1 MGNYILRLGETNPA
15 DKNVKQKVKY
25 CFLVDEENK
34 DFCFRY
40 AAILQAPPGHVGE
53 QNAYFKYTIYDKL
66 TGDTIDYFRLFADTN
81 EYLSPVPG
89 EDTLKY
95 MGWTC
100 SCIDLSASLNQE
112 VCIEFETG
120 ACEFAAHTAYAYI
133 DGLCEPRENLCPKF
147 EINIPA
153 QAICINQ
160 SEIPITINGLNFN
173 KFKWE
178 ISKLDSLGQ
187 EYTNVE
193 TDTIIGYTAEMDLHN
208 LYEELSGEPLDCPN
222 KIKVKFQAEN
232 ACCVVTKDTIF
243 DIICS
248 SENIE
253 YCDTYVFVISIIIIL
268 PQFLEQMIVIA
279 VL

>member
-1 MGNYILRLGETNPA
+1 M
-15 DKNVKQKVKY
+15 
-25 CFLVDEENK
+25 
-34 DFCFRY
+34 
-40 AAILQAPPGHVGE
+40 
-53 QNAYFKYTIYDKL
+53 
-66 TGDTIDYFRLFADTN
+66 
-81 EYLSPVPG
+81 
-89 EDTLKY
+89 
-95 MGWTC
+95 
-100 SCIDLSASLNQE
+100 
-112 VCIEFETG
+112 
-120 ACEFAAHTAYAYI
+120 
-133 DGLCEPRENLCPKF
+133 CPKF

-232 ACCVVTKDTIF
+232 ACCVVTKDTIL
-243 DIICS
+243 I
-248 SENIE
+248 
-253 YCDTYVFVISIIIIL
+253 
-268 PQFLEQMIVIA
+268 
-279 VL
+279 